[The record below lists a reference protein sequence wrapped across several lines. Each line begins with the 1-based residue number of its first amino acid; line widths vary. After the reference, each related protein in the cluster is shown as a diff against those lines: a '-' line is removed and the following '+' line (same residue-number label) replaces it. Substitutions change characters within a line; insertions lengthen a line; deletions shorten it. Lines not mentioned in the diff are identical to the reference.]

1 MCSFTGKRVIV
12 LILILFVAGSTL
24 VIISADME
32 GFKKVVTIIIGALFM
47 YVPLSYK
54 LSSTRKERFIFHW
67 AIAISIWFGILYAI
81 F

>member
-1 MCSFTGKRVIV
+1 MGTFAGKGMIA

-24 VIISADME
+24 VILSVDME
-32 GFKKVVTIIIGALFM
+32 GFKKAVTIIIGVLFM

-54 LSSTRKERFIFHW
+54 LSSIGKERFIFHW
-67 AIAISIWFGILYAI
+67 VIAVSAWFAILYAI